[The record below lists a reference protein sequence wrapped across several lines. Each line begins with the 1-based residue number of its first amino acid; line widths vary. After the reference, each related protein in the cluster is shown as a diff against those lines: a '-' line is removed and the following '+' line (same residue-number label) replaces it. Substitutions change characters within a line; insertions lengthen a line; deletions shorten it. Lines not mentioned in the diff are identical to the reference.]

1 VWEWAFP
8 YSSVLCELIFS
19 SFVTVKVKDYKNIL
33 FYVITIGGFAILMYY
48 LVAQGTTLEIGKNV
62 VPHPENASES
72 VISHF
77 KETIT
82 HNITHPVAILLLQ
95 ILTIIFTAR
104 TFGFIF
110 NKIGQPTV
118 IGEIL
123 AGIFLGPS
131 LLGMWMPEFS
141 AYLFPKPSLSN
152 LQLLS
157 QVGLILFMFVIG
169 MELDL
174 KLLKNKAK
182 DAVIISHASIIIP
195 YALGMGLAYFLYKEF
210 APEGIGFTAFALF
223 MGIAMSITAFPVL
236 ARIIQERNLTKTR
249 LGAIAITCAAAD
261 DVTAWCILAAVI
273 AIVKAGSFASSLFTI
288 ALALFYL
295 VIMIKVVQPFFKKI
309 GEVYSNK
316 ESINLNIVAA
326 IFGILLI
333 SACITEMIGIHALF
347 GAFLAGAIMP
357 PGINFR
363 KLIIEKI
370 ESVALALFLPL
381 FFVFTGLRTQIGLL
395 NDGHLWMVCFM
406 IIGTAIIGKFG
417 GSMIAA
423 KIIGQSWKDSLSIG
437 ALMNTRGLMELI
449 VLNIGYDLGVLKPE
463 IFAMMVLMAL
473 ITTFMTGPALDLINH
488 FSAKDVEE
496 VVVKAKQKFRVLLS
510 FANPL
515 SGKKLARIANLISG
529 YSKSSTEIMALH
541 VTPSADINQYQLAE
555 YEKESFKPIKSEAN
569 KLGLSISTSYKVS
582 NDVSVEILT
591 DANSGSYDIMLVGV
605 GQSVFQGT
613 LLGQFIG
620 ITANALSP
628 DKLIGTLTGKANIFK
643 TQKILDEKSNA
654 FINNSK
660 IPVGIFIDHDLD
672 SIDKVLMPILSI
684 SDVFLLFYAKKII
697 KNSNVVIN
705 ILDYNGI
712 IDANT
717 EIKEEINSIESYAP
731 NNIQLMR
738 RKGWTMEGLKDYN
751 LTILSI
757 DGFGQFSNDLEMEEK
772 DTPSF
777 LLIRP

>member
-1 VWEWAFP
+1 MKP
-8 YSSVLCELIFS
+8 
-19 SFVTVKVKDYKNIL
+19 YKNLL
-33 FYVITIGGFAILMYY
+33 FYIITIGGFALLMFM
-48 LVAQGTTLEIGKNV
+48 LVECGSVLEQSKNV
-62 VPHPENASES
+62 IHIVQNPTNSILTP
-72 VISHF
+72 F
-77 KETIT
+77 KETLT
-82 HNITHPVAILLLQ
+82 HNVTHPLAMLLLQ
-95 ILTIIFTAR
+95 IVTIIFTAR

-131 LLGMWMPEFS
+131 LLGGWVPEFS
-141 AYLFPKPSLSN
+141 TFLFPKESLGN

-157 QVGLILFMFVIG
+157 QIGLVLFMFVVG

-174 KLLKNKAK
+174 NLLKNKAK
-182 DAVIISHASIIIP
+182 DAVVISHASIIIP
-195 YALGMGLAYFLYKEF
+195 YSLGMGYAYIIYQEF
-210 APEGIGFTAFALF
+210 APDGIGFTAFSLF

-261 DVTAWCILAAVI
+261 DITAWCILAAVI
-273 AIVKAGSFASSLFTI
+273 AIVKAGTFASSLFTI
-288 ALALFYL
+288 AMALGYVF
-295 VIMIKVVQPFFKKI
+295 VMIKLVQPFLKKL

-316 ESINLNIVAA
+316 ESISLNIVAA

-333 SACITEMIGIHALF
+333 SSFITEVIGIHALF

-357 PGINFR
+357 PAFNFR
-363 KLIIEKI
+363 KLIIEKV
-370 ESVALALFLPL
+370 ESVSLGLFLPL

-395 NDGHLWMVCFM
+395 SEGHLWSVCVM
-406 IIGTAIIGKFG
+406 IIAIAILGKFG
-417 GSMIAA
+417 GSMLAA
-423 KIIGQSWKDSLSIG
+423 RFTGQSWKDSIGIG
-437 ALMNTRGLMELI
+437 ALMNTRGLMELV

-473 ITTFMTGPALDLINH
+473 VTTFMTGPALDLLNR
-488 FSAKDVEE
+488 FGGKEADE
-496 VVVKAKQKFRVLLS
+496 VIVKAKQKFRVLLS
-510 FANPL
+510 FANPQ

-529 YSKSSTEIMALH
+529 YSKNSTEILALH
-541 VTPSADINQYQLAE
+541 VTPSADINQFQLAE
-555 YEKESFKPIKSEAN
+555 YEKDSFRPIKSEAN

-582 NDVSVEILT
+582 NDVSEEILK

-620 ITANALSP
+620 MTASALSP
-628 DKLIGTLTGKANIFK
+628 DKLLGTLTGKVSK
-643 TQKILDEKSNA
+643 TQKILDEKSND
-654 FINNSK
+654 FINNSR

-672 SIDKVLMPILSI
+672 TVETVLMPIVSI

-697 KNSNVVIN
+697 RNSNVVIT

-717 EIKEEINSIESYAP
+717 EIKEEINSIQNYAP
-731 NNIQLMR
+731 NNLQLMS
-738 RKGWTMEGLKDYN
+738 RKNWLSSSLPAYH

-757 DGFGQFSNDLEMEEK
+757 DGFGHFSNDLEMEDK
-772 DTPSF
+772 DIPSI